1 MPKERRRPK
10 SQGSWADR
18 AFSLQGQI
26 DDPTDGAVYHVTR
39 FLGRGGMGEV
49 YEVTRAGQPGAR
61 FALKCLQLQ
70 FVSNAKTIERTRREG
85 LTLRSLRHPNVVH
98 VHAVGVR
105 EDGLIWMVMDLLVG
119 HTLADI
125 QKRFGRLPLPW
136 ALEIGE
142 AIARGLSAVHAYA
155 VHRDVKP
162 ENIHLGD
169 DGMVRVLD
177 LGAGKFHRSG
187 LLTTGGGVLG
197 TVPYMS
203 PEQLSTEAPID
214 GRSDLFSLGI
224 VLAELIS
231 GVHPLAPKGLAS
243 ENVFTL
249 VTKII
254 AGSPLSLHQLAPWVP
269 DHIAAV
275 VDRALARD
283 RTQRHAGA
291 AELADALH
299 DARARLE
306 REVGRGEPLATL
318 VAELNRR
325 DEPPPRALDPLAA
338 TAVAAAVGA
347 VAPVVFES
355 VDADADTLV
364 KDRKG

>member
-1 MPKERRRPK
+1 MAKDRRKPR
-10 SQGSWADR
+10 SQGSWGDR
-18 AFSLQGQI
+18 AFSLRGEI
-26 DDPTDGAVYHVTR
+26 EDPADGAVYCITR

-49 YEVTRAGQPGAR
+49 YEVTRKGDPGAR
-61 FALKCLQLQ
+61 MALKCLQLQ
-70 FVSNAKTIERTRREG
+70 YVSNAKTIERTRREA

-98 VHAVGVR
+98 VHAIGVR

-125 QKRFGRLPLPW
+125 QKRMGRLPLPW
-136 ALEIGE
+136 ALVIGE
-142 AIARGLSAVHAYA
+142 SIARGLAAVHGYA
-155 VHRDVKP
+155 VHRDIKP

-169 DGMVRVLD
+169 DGVVRVLD

-214 GRSDLFSLGI
+214 GRSDLFSLGL

-231 GVHPLAPKGLAS
+231 GAHPLAPDGLAK

-254 AGSPLSLHQLAPWVP
+254 AGPPLSLQRMAPWVP

-275 VDRALARD
+275 VDRALTRD

-291 AELADALH
+291 TELADALH
-299 DARARLE
+299 DARVRLE
-306 REVGRGEPLATL
+306 LEVGRGEPLATL
-318 VAELNRR
+318 VAELNRS
-325 DEPPPRALDPLAA
+325 EEAPPRALDPLAV
-338 TAVAAAVGA
+338 TAVASASVP
-347 VAPVVFES
+347 VAPVAFES
-355 VDADADTLV
+355 VDSDADTLV
-364 KDRKG
+364 KDAKR